1 MNAPERIINVLA
13 HGGWSVSVM
22 SIVNMVKAL
31 TKEQKSILRGLST
44 DGLCAIAYDNLD
56 FDFKVK
62 ELTLENPG
70 GFASITTG
78 TFLPLSP
85 EMTPSSLQFSK
96 ELWEKSSLNPH
107 GTKDSMP
114 PSIPTPR
121 YIMGQ
126 IIEAHPHIKLAMLWF
141 IKDILIKNYLPDE
154 YKDLLGPVPSSKW
167 IPIRK
172 TVQHPAH
179 AMHIKA
185 SSTDGNVEIVENMEH
200 QLGTADQ
207 WYDSHVHLCHGD
219 LGTQECHDTTMSFH
233 SIEKSRK
240 NRLQWLIPI
249 PGVFHIR
256 MAAVDAIWRMHIRD
270 KNMQENSGGT
280 FKLFHTLCPK
290 DSLKLTTNP
299 GYHMLNDGFQHLI
312 KTHLLVCWE
321 HVTGLSDLTAFA
333 KTKPKWDDIEG
344 KAREILHK
352 YVAGQNFQALQDQ
365 PDSNRDCKRENQLLF
380 N

>member
-1 MNAPERIINVLA
+1 
-13 HGGWSVSVM
+13 
-22 SIVNMVKAL
+22 
-31 TKEQKSILRGLST
+31 
-44 DGLCAIAYDNLD
+44 
-56 FDFKVK
+56 
-62 ELTLENPG
+62 
-70 GFASITTG
+70 
-78 TFLPLSP
+78 
-85 EMTPSSLQFSK
+85 
-96 ELWEKSSLNPH
+96 
-107 GTKDSMP
+107 
-114 PSIPTPR
+114 
-121 YIMGQ
+121 MGQ
-126 IIEAHPHIKLAMLWF
+126 IIEAHPRIELAMLWF
-141 IKDILIKNYLPDE
+141 IKDTLIENYLPDE

-172 TVQHPAH
+172 TVQHPAR

-219 LGTQECHDTTMSFH
+219 LGTQEHHDTTMSFC
-233 SIEKSRK
+233 SIEKSGK

-270 KNMQENSGGT
+270 KDMRENSGGT
-280 FKLFHTLCPK
+280 FKLFHTLRPK
-290 DSLKLTTNP
+290 DSSKLATNP
-299 GYHMLNDGFQHLI
+299 GYRMLNDGFQHLI

-352 YVAGQNFQALQDQ
+352 YVAGQNFQALRDQ
-365 PDSNRDCKRENQLLF
+365 PDSNCDRKRENQLLF